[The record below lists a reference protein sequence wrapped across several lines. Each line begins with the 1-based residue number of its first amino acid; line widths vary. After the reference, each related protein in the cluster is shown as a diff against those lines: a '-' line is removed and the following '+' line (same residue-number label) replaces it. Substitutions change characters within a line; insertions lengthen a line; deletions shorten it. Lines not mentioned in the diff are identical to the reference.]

1 MDGDAGIYTQM
12 TIDTIDT
19 PCVCARVRR
28 AARAMTQLYDAA
40 LAPAGLT
47 VAQFSLMRS
56 IGRLAEPN
64 IAALAAAT
72 GLDRSTLG
80 RNLRL
85 LAAAGFVRIE
95 EGNDRRMRMVGVTEE
110 GERVIAQAV
119 PIWTRVQSEVVDHLR
134 EEGRDRLFALLTEL
148 ECFVPKE

>member
-1 MDGDAGIYTQM
+1 
-12 TIDTIDT
+12 
-19 PCVCARVRR
+19 
-28 AARAMTQLYDAA
+28 MTQLYDAA
-40 LAPAGLT
+40 LAPVGLT

-85 LAAAGFVRIE
+85 LVAAGFVRLE
-95 EGNDRRMRMVGVTEE
+95 EGSDRRMRMVAVTDQ
-110 GERVIAQAV
+110 GERVIAQAL
-119 PIWTRVQSEVVDHLR
+119 PLWSRVQGQVVNHLR
-134 EEGRDRLFALLTEL
+134 EEGRDRLFSLLAEL
-148 ECFVPKE
+148 ERFALPST

>member
-1 MDGDAGIYTQM
+1 
-12 TIDTIDT
+12 
-19 PCVCARVRR
+19 
-28 AARAMTQLYDAA
+28 MTQLYDAA

-56 IGRLAEPN
+56 INRLAEPN

-85 LAAAGFVRIE
+85 LVTAGFVRLD
-95 EGNDRRMRMVGVTEE
+95 EGSDRRTRMVAVTGE
-110 GERVIAQAV
+110 GERVLAEALPLWAGAQAQ
-119 PIWTRVQSEVVDHLR
+119 IVDHLQEDR
-134 EEGRDRLFALLTEL
+134 RDLLFALLAEL
-148 ECFVPKE
+148 ECFVPPST

>member
-1 MDGDAGIYTQM
+1 
-12 TIDTIDT
+12 
-19 PCVCARVRR
+19 
-28 AARAMTQLYDAA
+28 MTQLYDTA

-56 IGRLAEPN
+56 INRLAEPN

-85 LAAAGFVRIE
+85 LVAAGLVRLE
-95 EGNDRRMRMVGVTEE
+95 EGSDRRKRMVGVTEE
-110 GERVIAQAV
+110 GEQVLAKAVPLWADAQAQ
-119 PIWTRVQSEVVDHLR
+119 IVDHLQEDR
-134 EEGRDRLFALLTEL
+134 RDLLFALLAEL
-148 ECFVPKE
+148 ECFRPPST